1 VSRKFLLGIGIVGIL
16 IVVGL
21 AYRYF
26 QSQPLGRELLVSPCR
41 VFAGDGVGDADA
53 RAVVDVLKREGV
65 VGEKPVAL
73 QIRKNGRRYE
83 LRYPIADGADPLAG
97 TRAIRKLGEAVSAV
111 FKGAPV
117 DVHLCDGK
125 FITLRVVDFEPIR
138 PDLPVKVFF
147 RSSVGGT
154 SLVARYTN
162 TSDKYLTIRV
172 QLQNRTVGDY
182 KEVTLNIAPNATT
195 EHGWLQGWD
204 YRSGERITIKN
215 AEYETLDLVV
225 P

>member
-1 VSRKFLLGIGIVGIL
+1 LGIGIVGIFV
-16 IVVGL
+16 VVGL

-26 QSQPLGRELLVSPCR
+26 QPQPLVRELLVPPCR
-41 VFAGDGVGDADA
+41 VYAGDGVGDADA

-65 VGEKPVAL
+65 VGEKPAAI
-73 QIRKNGRRYE
+73 QIRRNGRRYE
-83 LRYPIADGADPLAG
+83 LHYPIADGADPLVG
-97 TRAIRKLGEAVSAV
+97 TRAVRKLGEAVSTV

-125 FITLRVVDFEPIR
+125 FVTLRIVEFEPIR
-138 PDLPVKVFF
+138 PDLPVKLSF
-147 RSSVGGT
+147 RSSIGGT
-154 SLVARYTN
+154 GLVARYTN
-162 TSDKYLTIRV
+162 NSDKYLTVRV

-195 EHGWLQGWD
+195 EHGWAQGWD
-204 YRSGERITIKN
+204 YRSGELVTIRN
-215 AEYETLDLVV
+215 AGYETLELVV